1 MQRDTILTITNYQ
14 IKLIYILF
22 FELYITY
29 LFMLHMHIGAAD
41 TNQSDQKHSETLAN
55 KHIHII

>member
-1 MQRDTILTITNYQ
+1 MQRDTNLTRSNQ
-14 IKLIYILF
+14 ANILF

-41 TNQSDQKHSETLAN
+41 TNQRDQKHSETLAN
-55 KHIHII
+55 KQN